1 MRGEKEKKCLQKIS
15 ENLANCYLYGISHD
29 DLSLLQSILEEA
41 QPNPES
47 STFPDFIFTDGFIE
61 HFQITSSKVTRKGA
75 EHQREYSQYRKKT
88 DAAIKKV
95 QQSMNKHPC
104 FEAVQEYH
112 WSFPQPVHS
121 YENLKKSLEEIW
133 SKHIDSLN
141 KYTGKKQVGIFIV
154 EYPEYAL
161 AMCEN
166 VYGTIKEGFR
176 YDGLRDQ
183 QKFDAYRLSRDKEML
198 DYLYRFSRQLMFVF
212 YVFHS
217 GIEVIKLKNIPDHKK
232 LLPWDFAVC
241 PLTVLNCE
249 SLYGVSVPDKV
260 LEIGE
265 ERDE

>member
-1 MRGEKEKKCLQKIS
+1 MRGEKEKNCLQNII
-15 ENLANCYLYGISHD
+15 ENCANWYLYGVSYD
-29 DLSLLQSILEEA
+29 DLNLLQSILQEA

-47 STFPDFIFTDGFIE
+47 STFPDFIFEDGFIE

-88 DAAIKKV
+88 DTAIEAITRN
-95 QQSMNKHPC
+95 MNSRPYLG
-104 FEAVQEYH
+104 EVQEYH
-112 WSFPQPVHS
+112 WVFPQPVHS

-141 KYTGKKQVGIFIV
+141 KYAGKKQVGIFIV

-166 VYGTIKEGFR
+166 VYEAIKAGFR

-183 QKFDAYRLSRDKEML
+183 QKFDTYRLSRDKEIL
-198 DYLYRFSRQLMFVF
+198 DYLYRFSRQITFVF

-217 GIEVIKLKNIPDHKK
+217 GIEVIKLENIPDHKK
-232 LLPWDFAVC
+232 LLPWDFQVC
-241 PLTVLNCE
+241 PLIVLNHE
-249 SLYGVSVPDKV
+249 SLYC
-260 LEIGE
+260 
-265 ERDE
+265 